1 MMAHMHVEDDG
12 SNSSVKLVHFKW
24 SECSE
29 ELLGDLTDTLYR
41 NYQSLPGLTTL
52 YLHLCLLSGVGLATQ
67 KKVTSYISFVIFHE
81 SNAVCYL
88 KTY

>member
-52 YLHLCLLSGVGLATQ
+52 YLHLCEWCWSRNS
-67 KKVTSYISFVIFHE
+67 KKSNKLHIFRYF
-81 SNAVCYL
+81 S
-88 KTY
+88 